1 MNCTTKK
8 QVNLRFVQTVI
19 KVKNQYFCTLIN
31 EFDLKQMKKP
41 SDVTTFLNNFYRKYN
56 LNAEEIQVLMT
67 LFKNWLIQNAHSTN
81 S

>member
-1 MNCTTKK
+1 
-8 QVNLRFVQTVI
+8 LRFVQTVI

-41 SDVTTFLNNFYRKYN
+41 SDVTTFLNNFYQKYN